1 MSIRT
6 GLHVLIIWSLFTCI
20 AYATPDLDDL
30 TINIDGIDYSIE
42 LNKSSLAE
50 RIEVN
55 IQEDAETNTSEV
67 ELYQGTVTNVPG
79 SWVAASYHD
88 GDWQGLASVYDKLYE
103 LKGAGLSGTAL
114 SVVGDNN
121 TVSMEATEMDLSGEI
136 DMSNMCAMPHAY
148 NEVTKSTLASI
159 LPSANAVNSNI
170 IGQNG
175 VAFAV
180 GGITQAVNVVLALD
194 QFHTA
199 QYADSVQRAMRIL
212 NNVDA
217 IYRNSLGIAINNTAI
232 QSFDN
237 NNPLFA
243 GETNAET
250 LLNQAVLNQ
259 AAVFGN
265 SQRTL
270 GALITARDIQVP
282 LVGNGV
288 AGIAPLRATC
298 VTQNGLNIAISVN
311 EDRGSEGVASVILAH
326 EMGHNFGA
334 NHDGSGA
341 NVLCPVSTHI
351 MSPVVAN
358 GLSAFSSCS
367 MTEINAHIANGNCY
381 KEPIDIALA
390 KFGAAP
396 ADNLSQ
402 QQEIT
407 RQVAVTNNGT
417 VAVSNVQI
425 DGDIDNVAY
434 ASFSEVTVNGQVCTL
449 LAAGKS
455 YRCTIASIA
464 AAGQQIITEKMQTA
478 GLGTFTFTSSFDSSN
493 VTQRIDIVTG
503 NQLVTDSRTV
513 NQAAAAPIAPSGF
526 NASAQ
531 NTGNIALSWADNSN
545 NETSFQVQRSSNGG
559 GFATIANLSANS
571 TSYDDNYTNLNVGT
585 AYTYRVNAVNAI
597 GTTPSNQS
605 TATALERTISA
616 NSPSTPSGSGDSG
629 GGGGG
634 IFYLLTA
641 VLFLAKMLRRIY

>member
-1 MSIRT
+1 MRIRV
-6 GLHVLIIWSLFTCI
+6 GLHILIIWGLISSI
-20 AYATPDLDDL
+20 AHATPDLDDL
-30 TINIDGIDYSIE
+30 TINVDGIDYSIE

-55 IQEDAETNTSEV
+55 VDENPQADTEEV
-67 ELYQGTVTNVPG
+67 ELYQGTVPDVPG

-88 GDWQGLASVYDKLYE
+88 GDWQGLVLIYDKLYE

-114 SVVGDNN
+114 SVVGVNN
-121 TVSMEATEMDLSGEI
+121 IVSMQATEMDLSGEFDI
-136 DMSNMCAMPHAY
+136 SNMCAMPHAY
-148 NEVTKSTLASI
+148 NEVTKSALASI
-159 LPSANAVNSNI
+159 LPSANAVNANV

-175 VAFAV
+175 VALAV

-212 NNVDA
+212 NNIDA

-232 QSFDN
+232 QSFNN

-250 LLNQAVLNQ
+250 LLDQAIINQAI
-259 AAVFGN
+259 VFGN

-282 LVGNGV
+282 LIGNGV
-288 AGIAPLRATC
+288 AGIAPLNATC
-298 VTQNGLNIAISVN
+298 VTQNGLSIAVSVN
-311 EDRGSEGVASVILAH
+311 EDRGSEGVASIILAH

-341 NVLCPVSTHI
+341 NALCPVSTHI

-358 GLSAFSSCS
+358 GLSAFSNCS

-396 ADNLSQ
+396 PNNLSQ

-407 RQVAVTNNGT
+407 RQIAVSNNGT

-425 DGDIDNVAY
+425 DGDINNVAF
-434 ASFSEVTVNGQVCTL
+434 ASFSEVTVNGQVCNL
-449 LAAGKS
+449 IAAGKS
-455 YRCTIASIA
+455 YQCTITSITPA
-464 AAGQQIITEKMQTA
+464 TQQIITEKIQTA

-493 VTQRIDIVTG
+493 VTQRIDITTG
-503 NQLVTDSRTV
+503 NQLVTDNRTV
-513 NQAAAAPIAPSGF
+513 NQAAAAPNAPSGF
-526 NASAQ
+526 SASAQ
-531 NTGNIALSWADNSN
+531 NTGDIALSWADNSN
-545 NETSFQVQRSSNGG
+545 NEQNFQVQRSSNGG
-559 GFATIANLSANS
+559 GFATIANLATNI
-571 TSYDDNYTNLNVGT
+571 TSYSDSYTNLVVGT

-597 GTTPSNQS
+597 SSVPSNQS
-605 TATALERTISA
+605 TATARERTTTS
-616 NSPSTPSGSGDSG
+616 NSPAPSASGSG

-634 IFYLLTA
+634 GVFYLLTA
-641 VLFLAKMLRRIY
+641 VLLLARAVKYYK

>member
-6 GLHVLIIWSLFTCI
+6 GIHILITWCLFSGI
-20 AYATPDLDDL
+20 AYADPDLNDL
-30 TINIDGIDYSIE
+30 TINVDGIDYSIE

-55 IQEDAETNTSEV
+55 TDTDAELDTSTV
-67 ELYQGTVTNVPG
+67 ELYQGTVVNVPG

-88 GDWQGLASVYDKLYE
+88 GDWQGLASIYDKLYE

-114 SVVGDNN
+114 SIVGDNN
-121 TVSMEATEMDLSGEI
+121 TVSMEATEMDLSGELDI
-136 DMSNMCAMPHAY
+136 SNMCAMPHAY
-148 NEVTKSTLASI
+148 NEVSQSALSSV
-159 LPSANAVNSNI
+159 LPNANAVNSNMV
-170 IGQNG
+170 GQNG

-288 AGIAPLRATC
+288 AGIAPLNATC
-298 VTQNGLNIAISVN
+298 ETQNGLNIAVSVN

-367 MTEINAHIANGNCY
+367 MTEINAHIAGGNCY

-390 KFGAAP
+390 RFGAAP
-396 ADNLSQ
+396 PNNLSQ

-407 RQVAVTNNGT
+407 RQIAVSNNGT
-417 VAVSNVQI
+417 VAVSNIQI
-425 DGDIDNVAY
+425 DGDIDNLAF
-434 ASFSEVTVNGQVCTL
+434 ASFSEVTVNGQACTL

-455 YRCTIASIA
+455 YRCTIATIGA
-464 AAGQQIITEKMQTA
+464 ASQQIITEKIQTA
-478 GLGTFTFTSSFDSSN
+478 GLGTFNFTSSYDSSD

-503 NQLVTDSRTV
+503 NQLITDNRTV

-559 GFATIANLSANS
+559 GFATIANVTANT
-571 TSYDDNYTNLNVGT
+571 TSYDDNYTNLTVGT

-605 TATALERTISA
+605 TATALERTTAS
-616 NSPSTPSGSGDSG
+616 NSPAPSNSDG

-634 IFYLLTA
+634 GVFYLLT
-641 VLFLAKMLRRIY
+641 VILLLARTVRRLH

>member
-6 GLHVLIIWSLFTCI
+6 GFLALIIWGLLSSVV
-20 AYATPDLDDL
+20 YAAPDLDDL
-30 TINIDGIDYSIE
+30 SINVDGIDYAIE
-42 LNKSSLAE
+42 LNKSTLSE
-50 RIEVN
+50 RIVVN
-55 IQEDAETNTSEV
+55 TQEAETETTEV
-67 ELYQGTVTNVPG
+67 ELYQGTVMNVPD
-79 SWVAASYHD
+79 SWVAASYYD
-88 GDWQGLASVYDKLYE
+88 GEWQGLASVYDKLYE

-121 TVSMEATEMDLSGEI
+121 TVSMEATVMDLSGEFDI
-136 DMSNMCAMPHAY
+136 SNMCAMPHAY
-148 NEVTKSTLASI
+148 STASESTLASI
-159 LPSANAVNSNI
+159 LPNANAVNSNI

-237 NNPLFA
+237 NNPLFV

-250 LLNQAVLNQ
+250 LLDQAVINQAV
-259 AAVFGN
+259 VFGN
-265 SQRTL
+265 SQKTL
-270 GALITARDIQVP
+270 GALITARNIQVP
-282 LVGNGV
+282 LVGAGV

-298 VTQNGLNIAISVN
+298 ITQNGLNIAISVN
-311 EDRGSEGVASVILAH
+311 EDRGSEGLASVILAH

-334 NHDGSGA
+334 DHDGSGA

-396 ADNLSQ
+396 PNNLAQ

-407 RQVAVTNNGT
+407 RQVSVNNNGT

-425 DGDIDNVAY
+425 DGDIDNVAF
-434 ASFSEVTVNGQVCTL
+434 ASFSEVTINGQACTL

-464 AAGQQIITEKMQTA
+464 AATQQIITEKIQTA
-478 GLGTFTFTSSFDSSN
+478 GLGTFTFTSSFDSSD

-503 NQLVTDSRTV
+503 NQLVTDNRTV
-513 NQAAAAPIAPSGF
+513 NQAAVAPIAPSGF
-526 NASAQ
+526 SASAQ
-531 NTGNIALSWADNSN
+531 NTGDIALSWADNSN
-545 NETSFQVQRSSNGG
+545 NEQNFQVQRSSNGG
-559 GFATIANLSANS
+559 GFATIANLAANT
-571 TSYDDNYTNLNVGT
+571 TSYDDSYTNLTVGT
-585 AYTYRVNAVNAI
+585 AYTYRVNAVNSI
-597 GTTPSNQS
+597 GTATSNTS
-605 TATALERTISA
+605 TATALERTVAI
-616 NSPSTPSGSGDSG
+616 NSPAPSDSG

-634 IFYLLTA
+634 GALYWLTA
-641 VLFLAKMLRRIY
+641 VLLFARMVKRFY

>member
-1 MSIRT
+1 MSIRA
-6 GLHVLIIWSLFTCI
+6 GFHILIIWCLLSSI
-20 AYATPDLDDL
+20 GHAEPDLNDL
-30 TINIDGIDYSIE
+30 TINVDGIDYSIE

-50 RIEVN
+50 RIVVN
-55 IQEDAETNTSEV
+55 TDSDSELDTSDV
-67 ELYQGTVTNVPG
+67 ELYQGTVANVPG

-88 GDWQGLASVYDKLYE
+88 GDWQGLASIYDKLYE

-114 SVVGDNN
+114 SIVDDNS
-121 TVSMEATEMDLSGEI
+121 TISMEATEMDLSGEFDI
-136 DMSNMCAMPHAY
+136 SNMCAMPHAY
-148 NEVTKSTLASI
+148 NEVTQSALASV
-159 LPSANAVNSNI
+159 LPNANAVNSNI

-250 LLNQAVLNQ
+250 ILNQAVLNQ

-288 AGIAPLRATC
+288 AGIAPLNATC
-298 VTQNGLNIAISVN
+298 VTQNGLNIAVSVN

-358 GLSAFSSCS
+358 GLSAFSTCS
-367 MTEINAHIANGNCY
+367 MTEINTHIANGNCY

-396 ADNLSQ
+396 PNNLSQ

-407 RQVAVTNNGT
+407 RQVSVSNNGT
-417 VAVSNVQI
+417 VAVSNIQI
-425 DGDIDNVAY
+425 DGEIDNVAF
-434 ASFSEVTVNGQVCTL
+434 ASFSEVTINGQACAL

-455 YRCTIASIA
+455 YQCTIATIA
-464 AAGQQIITEKMQTA
+464 AATQQIITEKIQTA

-503 NQLVTDSRTV
+503 NQFITDNRTV

-545 NETSFQVQRSSNGG
+545 NETSFQLQRSINGG
-559 GFATIANLSANS
+559 GFVTIANLTANS
-571 TSYDDNYTNLNVGT
+571 RSYDDSYTNLTVGT

-605 TATALERTISA
+605 TATALERTIAS
-616 NSPSTPSGSGDSG
+616 NSPTSNGSG

-634 IFYLLTA
+634 AFYLLTA
-641 VLFLAKMLRRIY
+641 ILLLARALKRYT